1 MKLVLQMD
9 WFGGYSFMRLDNLA
23 ENMCGKQEDSSKVMK
38 KLPYTLAV
46 HHVYARW
53 EMAQIEKKW
62 YHSYPFKVGRCMCIQ

>member
-38 KLPYTLAV
+38 ELPYT
-46 HHVYARW
+46 
-53 EMAQIEKKW
+53 
-62 YHSYPFKVGRCMCIQ
+62 